1 MGPLGGLVELALEAP
16 PAAATS
22 GVLNGDVILGGW
34 AVGGDTIERES
45 GVRAWGIAE
54 EEGVAVDV
62 GGGGACCG

>member
-1 MGPLGGLVELALEAP
+1 MELALEAP
-16 PAAATS
+16 PAAAAAATS
-22 GVLNGDVILGGW
+22 GVLKGDVILGGW

-54 EEGVAVDV
+54 EEDAAVDV